1 MIHLL
6 VTDPPG
12 MRHRLPDANVQA
24 LQLTLAPLLVGMHQ
38 KYTRATA
45 MANMSANKQEA
56 SAGDPIP
63 PKCAVI
69 EVHVGELKQ
78 IFDAIDPSPFRNRDL
93 DPKAEEFI
101 VGWAKDLPRNAS
113 LALVVDLDR
122 EAGLPDEAAVLRDA
136 IHEFFRHRAEI
147 YRQRLRELFR
157 LGRTSLVI
165 GLVALA
171 GAIAL
176 GDFLA
181 SLMKGRIGEILRESL
196 TIGGWVSMWRPL
208 EVFLYDWWPIRNEA
222 RLSDRLAAMPVRIRY
237 GTAIGPD
244 AWRADWPVVSPRGEP
259 KTETQAG
266 TLNRAG

>member
-1 MIHLL
+1 M
-6 VTDPPG
+6 TNASGTNDRP
-12 MRHRLPDANVQA
+12 
-24 LQLTLAPLLVGMHQ
+24 
-38 KYTRATA
+38 
-45 MANMSANKQEA
+45 
-56 SAGDPIP
+56 SAGDTIP
-63 PKCAVI
+63 PKCSVI

-78 IFDAIDPSPFRNRDL
+78 LFNAIDPSPFRDKDL

-101 VGWAKDLPRNAS
+101 VSWAKDLPRDAT

-136 IHEFFRHRAEI
+136 IHEFFRHRAET

-157 LGRTSLVI
+157 LGRTSLAI

-171 GAIAL
+171 SATAL
-176 GDFLA
+176 GDSLA
-181 SLMKGRIGEILRESL
+181 NLMKGSRIGEILRESL

-237 GTAIGPD
+237 TNAIAPD
-244 AWRADWPVVSPRGEP
+244 GWRVDWPAVSPRGERASSEAQP
-259 KTETQAG
+259 R
-266 TLNRAG
+266 TLNQAS